1 MRNIK
6 LIVVLCLLAGPA
18 YAQWLGYRTPGVP
31 RMKDGK
37 PNLTAA
43 APKTRDGSPDLTG
56 NWKIVYPKEVLAR
69 SVKEGAGPNLS

>member
-31 RMKDGK
+31 RTKDGK

-56 NWKIVYPKEVLAR
+56 IWKIVYPKEVLRDR
-69 SVKEGAGPNLS
+69 SKKEPVPI

>member
-56 NWKIVYPKEVLAR
+56 IWKIVYPKEVLRDR
-69 SVKEGAGPNLS
+69 SKKEPVPI